1 MVTTFGDRMAAHG
14 EALGAVLQAL
24 GDDPARPVTAG
35 ELAVVV
41 AVLSDM
47 VQGAQALAVQAETMQ
62 RHPLIGPM
70 LRQFGG

>member
-1 MVTTFGDRMAAHG
+1 MGTTFGDRMAAHG
-14 EALGAVLQAL
+14 EALQAILQGL

-41 AVLSDM
+41 AVAVDM
-47 VQGAQALAVQAETMQ
+47 VQGAQALAAQAESMQ

>member
-1 MVTTFGDRMAAHG
+1 MGTTFGDRMTAHG
-14 EALGAVLQAL
+14 AALQAVLQGL

-41 AVLSDM
+41 AVAVDM
-47 VQGAQALAVQAETMQ
+47 VQGAQALAAQAEAMQ
-62 RHPLIGPM
+62 RHPLVGPM